1 MTKIILL
8 NIGEQ
13 DNLIGKH
20 TLRIKCLIW
29 IKFYFI
35 IYQ

>member
-1 MTKIILL
+1 MTKIILF

-13 DNLIGKH
+13 DIFDEYPI
-20 TLRIKCLIW
+20 RIIVLIW